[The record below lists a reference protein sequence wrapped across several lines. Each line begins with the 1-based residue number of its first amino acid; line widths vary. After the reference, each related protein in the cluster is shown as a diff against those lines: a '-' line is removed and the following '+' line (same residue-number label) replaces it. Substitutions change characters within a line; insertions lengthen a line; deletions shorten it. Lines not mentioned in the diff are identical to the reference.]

1 MKKEDIIRLLSS
13 SEEPDNE
20 QIIKALLSRIGS
32 ERGERQIVDIEKHIS
47 NLKTYVEKYNEA
59 VTFKVGDIVQ
69 WKEGLK
75 NIRLPQ
81 YDEPCVVIEVLKE
94 PIFDKEAPLASPY
107 YGEKLDLKLG
117 LLGDNGEFF
126 TFHYDKNRFTQKKY
140 FSL

>member
-1 MKKEDIIRLLSS
+1 MKKEDLIRLLSNS
-13 SEEPDNE
+13 DESDNE
-20 QIIKALLSRIGS
+20 QLLKALISRIGS
-32 ERGERQIVDIEKHIS
+32 EREGRQIVDMEKHIA

-59 VTFKVGDIVQ
+59 VTFKAGNIVQ

-75 NIRLPQ
+75 NKRLPQ
-81 YDEPCVVIEVLKE
+81 YDEPCVVIEVLNE

-126 TFHYDKNRFTQKKY
+126 TFHYDKNRFTLKE
-140 FSL
+140 